1 MIILFTLIA
10 FIIGAIISGLSVHII
25 HSKKELNNKEEL
37 IKLRTK
43 IETSENLQEIIKR
56 DFVQLANET
65 IKNEQEDL
73 RKQNRES
80 LEEKILPLTK
90 ELGEFKSKIEHFN
103 LKGVENT
110 TKIVEQITNLEKNNK
125 IIEQEAR
132 NLVEA
137 LTKNQNTKGSFGENL
152 LDTILQSCGMQ
163 EDVHYSKQFVTK
175 ATNLKDEEIHTIRP
189 DVVVYLPNNRHL
201 IIDSKVTLTSYLEY
215 IEDNSRI
222 NDFKSEVKK
231 RIVDL
236 SNKNYQGAGDLFQPD
251 FVLMYMPV
259 ESSVNLI
266 YEDLDL
272 IKQAYKSNIIIVG
285 TASLLTTIRLVNQLL
300 AQQKQAESVQQ
311 IVTAGS
317 NLYETFVQFCD
328 DLIELQKKMNDVSS
342 KFTTT
347 INRFKRNSKNKP
359 SLFSQVNAL
368 KDFGINSLNNIP
380 SQLLE
385 DSEIIEEDA
394 ENIIVDKISDELD
407 GVLAND

>member
-1 MIILFTLIA
+1 M
-10 FIIGAIISGLSVHII
+10 FISEIVSFSAGALISGLII
-25 HSKKELNNKEEL
+25 HILYSQKTLATKEEL
-37 IKLRTK
+37 IKLK
-43 IETSENLQEIIKR
+43 AKVETSENLQEIIKR

-73 RKQNRES
+73 RKQNRET
-80 LEEKILPLTK
+80 LEEKILPLAK
-90 ELGEFKSKIEHFN
+90 ELGEFKEKVEHFN

-110 TKIVEQITNLEKNNK
+110 TRIVEQITNLEKNNK
-125 IIEQEAR
+125 IIEQEAK

-137 LTKNQNTKGSFGENL
+137 LTKNQNAKGSFGENL

-163 EDVHYSKQFVTK
+163 EGTHYSKQFVTK

-215 IEDNSRI
+215 IEDNSKI
-222 NDFKSEVKK
+222 GDFKSEVKK
-231 RIVDL
+231 RITDL
-236 SNKNYQGAGDLFQPD
+236 ANKNYQGAGDLFQPD

-259 ESSVNLI
+259 ESSVNML

-317 NLYETFVQFCD
+317 NLYDTFVQFCE
-328 DLIELQKKMNDVSS
+328 DLVDLQKKMNDVSS

-368 KDFGINSLNNIP
+368 KDYGITSLKEIP
-380 SQLLE
+380 QNLLE
-385 DSEIIEEDA
+385 ETFEETEEVALIE
-394 ENIIVDKISDELD
+394 DKSDELE
-407 GVLAND
+407 GVFTNG

>member
-1 MIILFTLIA
+1 MFLISA
-10 FIIGAIISGLSVHII
+10 VSFVSGALLAGMVVYVVV
-25 HSKKELNNKEEL
+25 SKNATNSKEEL
-37 IKLRTK
+37 IKLKAK
-43 IETSENLQEIIKR
+43 IETSENLKEIIKR

-73 RKQNRES
+73 RKQNRET

-90 ELGEFKSKIEHFN
+90 ELGEFKEKVEHFN

-125 IIEQEAR
+125 VIEQEAK

-137 LTKNQNTKGSFGENL
+137 LTKNQNVKGSYGEDL
-152 LDTILQSCGMQ
+152 LDTILQTSGMQ
-163 EDVHYSKQFVTK
+163 EGVHYTKQFVTK
-175 ATNLKDEEIHTIRP
+175 STNLKDESLHTVRP
-189 DVVVYLPNNRHL
+189 DVVINLPNDRHL

-215 IEDNSRI
+215 IEDASKI
-222 NDFKSEVKK
+222 GEFKSEVKK

-236 SNKNYQGAGDLFQPD
+236 SNKNYQNAGDISQPD
-251 FVLMYMPV
+251 FVLMYMPI

-266 YEDLDL
+266 YDDPEL
-272 IKQAYKSNIIIVG
+272 IRQAYKSNIIIVG

-311 IVTAGS
+311 IVRAGS
-317 NLYETFVQFCD
+317 NLYETFVQFCE
-328 DLIELQKKMNDVSS
+328 DLIDVQKRMDDVSS
-342 KFTTT
+342 KLTTT

-368 KDFGINSLNNIP
+368 KEYGIVSVKEIP
-380 SQLLE
+380 ATLIVEENLEEIPLLE
-385 DSEIIEEDA
+385 DKPNDLEE
-394 ENIIVDKISDELD
+394 
-407 GVLAND
+407 VLTND

>member
-215 IEDNSRI
+215 IEDSSRI

-231 RIVDL
+231 RIIDL